1 MPPGTL
7 RSQRDQLLEQ
17 PGLGGT
23 EFCRA
28 LSDLT
33 DACLVDHAA
42 SAAGGSARR
51 IALVAVGG
59 YGRRELCPHS
69 DLDLLLIHD
78 GRRDIKEVA
87 EALWYPL
94 WDQGIKVDHAVRRP
108 KEVLRV
114 AQADLRVA
122 LGLLDARVIWGDPKV
137 AAPVIEKVRGLW
149 ESKLATKF
157 LPALEEQ
164 MAERHLEEG
173 DVAFLL
179 EPNLKEAHGGL
190 RDVNVLQALGT
201 CAPRLGEL
209 VDLAGLARSAST
221 LLSVRVELHRNSG
234 RALDR
239 MLLQEQD
246 AVALALGYDDADALC
261 RVVSEAGRS
270 IARTSDDT
278 WRRRRLWAPGS
289 SGFDSPKEARTP
301 IERGIVLAGD
311 EVTLDAA
318 AAVESDPSLPWRLAA
333 VGAEH
338 DLPLALGAIHRLAEL
353 SPVPSDPWPSETR
366 DALVRLLSTG
376 HRAIPAFESLDHQG
390 LVVRQIPEWEHV
402 RHHHQRNAY
411 HRFTVDRHLLET
423 AANAAD
429 QSDTVR
435 RTDLLVLGSLLHDI
449 GKGLPGDHTVLGI
462 EIVGEL
468 GPRMGLGPDDVA
480 TLQSM
485 VRNHL
490 LLADTAT
497 RRDLSDPA
505 TIKTVAEAV
514 GDVDTLLLLAALT
527 RADSMATGP
536 SAWGSWKDQ
545 LITELVDRTI
555 SFLAG
560 VDRTESDDGE
570 GDDYADL
577 LAAARERAGAAVVV
591 TPPSIVVAAPD
602 RPGLL
607 SDVAGV
613 LALHGL
619 SIRSADVDSRD
630 GIALDTFGI
639 DMVLGRWPSASD
651 LQVDLDAVIA
661 GSADLADL
669 LRQRAE
675 TYAGTRRT
683 LSAHPVVPSVTIDTE
698 GSSHSTIL
706 EIHAVDETGLLHR
719 LTAALFTAG
728 LDVVAARVSTIGVEV
743 VDAFYVRSPSGSKD
757 LGDENARAVVAVLAD
772 IIGADTRS

>member
-1 MPPGTL
+1 MASGTL
-7 RSQRDQLLEQ
+7 RSQRDQLLEH
-17 PGLGGT
+17 PELKGT

-28 LSDLT
+28 LSDVT
-33 DACLVDHAA
+33 DGCLADHAA
-42 SAAGGSARR
+42 TAAGGSSRK

-69 DLDLLLIHD
+69 DLDLLLIHE

-114 AQADLRVA
+114 AQDDLRVA

-137 AAPVIEKVRGLW
+137 AVPVIEKVRGLW

-209 VDLAGLARSAST
+209 VDLAGLARSAAT
-221 LLSVRVELHRNSG
+221 LLSVRVELHRLSG

-246 AVALALGYDDADALC
+246 AVAAALGYDDADALC

-270 IARTSDDT
+270 IARISDET

-289 SGFDSPKEARTP
+289 SSFDAPKE
-301 IERGIVLAGD
+301 ERRSVEPGIVLVGD
-311 EVTLDAA
+311 EVTLDASA
-318 AAVESDPSLPWRLAA
+318 GVESDPSLPWRLAA
-333 VGAEH
+333 VAAER

-353 SPVPSDPWPSETR
+353 SPIPADPWSPETR
-366 DALVRLLSTG
+366 EALVRLLLAG

-390 LVVRQIPEWEHV
+390 LVVRQLPEWEHV

-429 QSDTVR
+429 QADTVR
-435 RTDLLVLGSLLHDI
+435 RTDLLVLGALLHDI
-449 GKGLPGDHTVLGI
+449 GKGLPGDHTQVGI
-462 EIVGEL
+462 EIVGTL
-468 GPRMGLGPDDVA
+468 GPRLGLPPKDVA
-480 TLQSM
+480 TLQAM
-485 VRNHL
+485 VRHHL

-497 RRDLSDPA
+497 RRDLSDPL
-505 TIKTVAEAV
+505 TIATVAEAV

-545 LITELVDRTI
+545 LITELVDRTV
-555 SFLAG
+555 SFLQGIEQTGGPAEEAG
-560 VDRTESDDGE
+560 DFT
-570 GDDYADL
+570 DL
-577 LAAARERAGAAVVV
+577 LDKARQSAGAAVVV
-591 TPPSIVVAAPD
+591 DPPSVVVAAPD

-607 SDVAGV
+607 SEVAGV

-630 GIALDTFGI
+630 GIALDTFSV
-639 DMVLGRWPSASD
+639 DMLLGRWPTAEE
-651 LQVDLDAVIA
+651 LQADLDAVIA
-661 GSADLADL
+661 GTADLAEM

-675 TYAGTRRT
+675 TYAGSRRT
-683 LSAHPVVPSVTIDTE
+683 LSAHPVIPSITVDVE

-706 EIHAVDETGLLHR
+706 EVHAIDEIGLLHR
-719 LTAALFTAG
+719 LTAALFAAG
-728 LDVVAARVSTIGVEV
+728 LNVVAARVSTIGIEV
-743 VDAFYVRSPSGSKD
+743 VDAFYVRSPSGNKQLDPGST
-757 LGDENARAVVAVLAD
+757 ESVTRVLAE
-772 IIGADTRS
+772 IIGAGRPS